1 MPNTIPTPNLNL
13 KRRLKKDFKLILFDE
28 FRTSCLHNITEER
41 CKNLKIKKTEN
52 NKGFTYYIYSIL
64 SYKTSNNKIGY
75 INRDDNAVKNMKKI
89 ISYQLKYGERPR
101 RYDRRTDLNK
111 ENTNIEKIQEEKIID
126 NLIEKLRKI
135 KDKIKKLQ
143 KNHNNV
149 SNPLGS

>member
-1 MPNTIPTPNLNL
+1 
-13 KRRLKKDFKLILFDE
+13 
-28 FRTSCLHNITEER
+28 
-41 CKNLKIKKTEN
+41 
-52 NKGFTYYIYSIL
+52 
-64 SYKTSNNKIGY
+64 
-75 INRDDNAVKNMKKI
+75 MKKI

-143 KNHNNV
+143 KKHNNV
-149 SNPLGS
+149 SNPLGC